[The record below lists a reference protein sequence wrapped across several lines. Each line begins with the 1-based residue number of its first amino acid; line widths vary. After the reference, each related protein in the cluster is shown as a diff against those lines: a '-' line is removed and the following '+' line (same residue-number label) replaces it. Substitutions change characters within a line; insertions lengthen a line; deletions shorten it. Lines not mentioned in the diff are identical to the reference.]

1 MRRRWTSA
9 VQALALALALVAVP
23 RAAVAQSLPVTRADE
38 LLRAGRWAEAED
50 AYYEESRISPREPV
64 PRAALG
70 RFLATKGAV
79 LPGSILIEEAGK
91 FGLDQRTTQSLLRP
105 LRRVLDWRR
114 AAGDLRGDTT
124 IAFVAPRDST
134 ALFRIALRAPGAASG
149 RGAAIPESA
158 WYDLVPRGI
167 GLDSVNAPNHPV
179 GVEVLELL
187 VPAVTVGA
195 GQVTLHANP
204 RDALAAAGRRYP
216 VLRTERGIQVLVQE
230 RRVLDLVAALREL
243 APAWWQLD
251 LAHGLLVV
259 R

>member
-1 MRRRWTSA
+1 MRGRWLLG
-9 VQALALALALVAVP
+9 VVMLALVAMP
-23 RAAVAQSLPVTRADE
+23 RAAVAQALPVTRADE
-38 LLRAGRWAEAED
+38 LLRAGRWMEAED
-50 AYYEESRISPREPV
+50 AYYEQSRIDPRDPA

-70 RFLATKGAV
+70 RFLAMKGAV

-91 FGLDQRTTQSLLRP
+91 FGLDRRTAQTLLQP

-134 ALFRIALRAPGAASG
+134 ALFRIALRAPGAASS
-149 RGAAIPESA
+149 ATIPESA
-158 WYDLVPRGI
+158 WHDVVPRGI

-187 VPAVTVGA
+187 VPAVDVRA
-195 GQVTLHANP
+195 GRVTLHANP
-204 RDALAAAGRRYP
+204 RDALAAPGKRYP

-230 RRVLDLVAALREL
+230 RRVLDLAAAIREI
-243 APAWWQLD
+243 APDWWQLD
-251 LAHGLLVV
+251 LPHGLLVV